1 MRYGISEFLV
11 QFDGV
16 ASGSEDRILVVG
28 ATNLPQELDKAVRRR
43 LVNMNHRSS
52 SCKCDAIIKQD
63 IPKKFSKGPLA
74 KQWVIG
80 KCLERI

>member
-28 ATNLPQELDKAVRRR
+28 ATNLPQELDEAVRRR
-43 LVNMNHRSS
+43 LVNMKIDPAVASVMRLSNKTYLRSTL
-52 SCKCDAIIKQD
+52 
-63 IPKKFSKGPLA
+63 KGPLPN
-74 KQWVIG
+74 IG
-80 KCLERI
+80 